1 MAVRNGTD
9 ILIKLATSLVDGTVS
24 QTIDLPIDM
33 IDVTTKDS
41 ANKDKEYLAGEGG
54 GTISVEGKW
63 AESTSNYSV
72 QDIVTARAAR
82 AAVAFIYGGTTTGD
96 FVLTGS
102 AIISGFTWAAPK
114 NGESTWSMTL
124 QVTGT
129 PTASTAA

>member
-9 ILIKLATSLVDGTVS
+9 ILIKLATSVVDGTVS

-54 GTISVEGKW
+54 GSISVEGKW
-63 AESTSNYSV
+63 AESTSNYSTA
-72 QDIVTARAAR
+72 DIIDARNAR
-82 AAVAFIYGGTTTGD
+82 AAVAFVFGGTTTGD
-96 FVLTGS
+96 LVLTGS
-102 AIISGFTWAAPK
+102 AIISNFTWAAPK

-124 QVTGT
+124 QITGT
-129 PTASTAA
+129 ITRSTAA